1 MYFRA
6 KTADYA
12 CCLTIMLI
20 KLVAWRTCLL
30 ACLEWRMKWEGQV
43 AWFYREKRVT
53 WDEMK
58 NKREESYVKPQR
70 INKGVGGT
78 PFSHFYFPI
87 ILCDL
92 LSIKSLMFHGASLLA
107 LSRSV
112 LTFFLLIGKKWEKE
126 ALYSTKVVTWMFVER
141 RRWIEEW

>member
-1 MYFRA
+1 
-6 KTADYA
+6 
-12 CCLTIMLI
+12 
-20 KLVAWRTCLL
+20 
-30 ACLEWRMKWEGQV
+30 
-43 AWFYREKRVT
+43 
-53 WDEMK
+53 MK

-112 LTFFLLIGKKWEKE
+112 LTFFLLIGKKMGERSPLFNQGSYVNVRGEE
-126 ALYSTKVVTWMFVER
+126 AVNRRVV
-141 RRWIEEW
+141 EETTT